1 MQVLNALVGR
11 EQPKKNNDDDD
22 LFKKAKRN
30 KGVRGTKRLTAEEI
44 QKAEREALEK
54 ETGEVQ
60 PEQWVKNAMSGE
72 QRKKKAPIS
81 MIV

>member
-1 MQVLNALVGR
+1 MQVLNALAGR
-11 EQPKKNNDDDD
+11 EQPKKNNDDVD

-72 QRKKKAPIS
+72 QKKKKAPIS

>member
-30 KGVRGTKRLTAEEI
+30 KGMRGTKRLTAEEI
-44 QKAEREALEK
+44 
-54 ETGEVQ
+54 
-60 PEQWVKNAMSGE
+60 
-72 QRKKKAPIS
+72 
-81 MIV
+81 